1 MQKVSS
7 SSIKK
12 YFLYLAIVMIVG
24 SLISLASTTFFA
36 NRVANQ
42 LKALKVDEP
51 LIRNEQVQ
59 KISTSV
65 RLLNISVS
73 NPFFAFTTLIATTPQ
88 TFLPTSRTLRSA
100 DQFVSSTSEF
110 LQNQKGSEVT
120 AVAAVAHLDESL
132 PHLQKT
138 LSALS
143 QLRLAGLFTPLD
155 NRLEEI
161 RTQASSLHDAT
172 TSIAPILKIF
182 PGISGQSAPRNY
194 LIAFQNSAEAR
205 GTGGILGAYAVM
217 NVDKGKAKFSAYG
230 SNVGLVQLQD
240 TPIPMPSEFVR
251 LYNDDPGIWQNS
263 NISPHFPYGAQ
274 IWLAL
279 WKNQSGQELDGVLTF
294 DPAALSYLLK
304 ATGPIVVDGEVI
316 DSENVVRVTLS
327 DVYKKY
333 VTNNDSRKKFLI
345 DIIKAVSQK
354 IEDSQFSTID
364 LLTQMINPID
374 QHRVLFYSTQQS
386 EQKIIEQSVISGAIS
401 DQLDNE
407 YRLIIQNT
415 SGNKM
420 DYYLKRDLKIES
432 LSCGANPKTQVTF
445 SLTNTASSV
454 VKLPAY
460 VAGRLD
466 LNKPQGVA
474 NSYGTRAVIL
484 PPVGSHLLNATELA
498 TKRKFGFLVKERGR
512 KGVGVQV
519 DLAAGQTQT
528 FSLTFSGGKGKLT
541 SYVQPLVIDQTDTI
555 IDRCTP

>member
-172 TSIAPILKIF
+172 TSIAPILNIF

-327 DVYKKY
+327 DVYKKF
-333 VTNNDSRKKFLI
+333 VTNNDSRKRFLI
-345 DIIKAVSQK
+345 EIIKAVSKK
-354 IEDSQFSTID
+354 IEDKEFKATE
-364 LLTQMINPID
+364 LAAQMIQPLN
-374 QHRVLFYSTQQS
+374 QHRILFYSTDEK
-386 EQKIIEQSVISGAIS
+386 EQEILEKSKISGS
-401 DQLDNE
+401 VSRELDNQ
-407 YRLIIQNT
+407 YRLVIQNT

-420 DYYLKRDLKIES
+420 DYYLARDLKIET
-432 LSCGANPKTQVTF
+432 LTCGPKPQTRVTF
-445 SLTNTASSV
+445 TLTNTAKAKE
-454 VKLPAY
+454 KLPAY
-460 VAGRLD
+460 VVGRLD
-466 LNKPQGVA
+466 LNRPSGVA
-474 NSYGTRAVIL
+474 NSYGTRAIVFA
-484 PPVGSHLLNATELA
+484 PVGTRIISTTEIA
-498 TKRKFGFLVKERGR
+498 TKKKFGFLVKERGHI
-512 KGVGVQV
+512 GVAVQV
-519 DLAAGQTQT
+519 DLAAGQSQE
-528 FSLTFSGGKGKLT
+528 FSLVFSGGQGKLT
-541 SYVQPLVIDQTDTI
+541 THVQPLVIDQKTTI
-555 IDRCTP
+555 IDSCTP

>member
-12 YFLYLAIVMIVG
+12 YFIYFAIVMIVG
-24 SLISLASTTFFA
+24 SLISLVSTTFFA

-42 LKALKVDEP
+42 LKALKMDEP

-172 TSIAPILKIF
+172 TSIAPILNIF

-327 DVYKKY
+327 DVYKKF
-333 VTNNDSRKKFLI
+333 VTNNDSRKRFLI
-345 DIIKAVSQK
+345 EIIKAVSKK
-354 IEDSQFSTID
+354 IEDKEFKATE
-364 LLTQMINPID
+364 LAAQMIQPLN
-374 QHRVLFYSTQQS
+374 QHRILFYSTDEK
-386 EQKIIEQSVISGAIS
+386 EQEILEKSKISGS
-401 DQLDNE
+401 VSRELDNQ
-407 YRLIIQNT
+407 YRLVIQNT

-420 DYYLKRDLKIES
+420 DYYLARDLKIET
-432 LSCGANPKTQVTF
+432 LTCGPKPQTRVTF
-445 SLTNTASSV
+445 TLTNTAKAKE
-454 VKLPAY
+454 KLPAY
-460 VAGRLD
+460 VVGRLD
-466 LNKPQGVA
+466 LNRPSGVA
-474 NSYGTRAVIL
+474 NSYGTRAIVFA
-484 PPVGSHLLNATELA
+484 PVGTRIISTTEIA
-498 TKRKFGFLVKERGR
+498 TKKKFGFLVKERGHI
-512 KGVGVQV
+512 GVAVQV
-519 DLAAGQTQT
+519 DLAAGQSQE
-528 FSLTFSGGKGKLT
+528 FSLVFSGGQGKLT
-541 SYVQPLVIDQTDTI
+541 THVQPLVIDQKTTI
-555 IDRCTP
+555 IDSCTP